1 MEAQTTRKL
10 YTFDE
15 YLALEQADGTRYEY
29 YDGEVVAMAG
39 TTKRHNLIVQSL
51 SRALYP
57 IARRKGCLVFAESV
71 RQKLRTG
78 QRYVYPDVIYTC
90 DPGDLAD
97 DSDIF
102 VRMPCLLIEVLSD
115 SIEQGDHKDK
125 RFEYYKIPSLKCYM
139 LVSQEAYRV
148 EVYER
153 NVDFWKY
160 RVFEGLGTSFY
171 LDELDITLSL
181 ADIYD
186 GLPELDNLDVE

>member
-1 MEAQTTRKL
+1 MTAQPARKL

-15 YLALEQADGTRYEY
+15 YLELERTEGIRYEY

-39 TTKRHNLIVQSL
+39 STKRHNLIVQSL
-51 SRALYP
+51 SRILYP
-57 IARRKGCLVFAESV
+57 IARKKGCQVFTENV

-90 DPGDLAD
+90 DPGDLTD
-97 DSDIF
+97 DSDSS
-102 VRMPCLLIEVLSD
+102 VRLPCLLIEVLSD
-115 SIEQGDHKDK
+115 STEQDDYKDK
-125 RFEYYKIPSLKCYM
+125 RFEYYKLPSLQCYM
-139 LVSQEAYRV
+139 LVSQKTYRV

-160 RVFEGLGTSFY
+160 RVFEGLEARIY
-171 LDELDITLSL
+171 LENLDITLLL

-186 GLPELDNLDVE
+186 GLPELVTPTP